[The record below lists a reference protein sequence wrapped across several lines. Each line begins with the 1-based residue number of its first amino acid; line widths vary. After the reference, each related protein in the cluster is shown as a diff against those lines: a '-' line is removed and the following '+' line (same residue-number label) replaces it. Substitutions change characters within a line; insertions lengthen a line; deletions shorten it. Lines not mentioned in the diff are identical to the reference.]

1 MWKSKEDLA
10 NHLGMF
16 IAYLAACFL
25 VLGTIALCKVNLN
38 G

>member
-1 MWKSKEDLA
+1 MWKSKADLA

-16 IAYLAACFL
+16 IAFLAGCFL
-25 VLGTIALCKVNLN
+25 ARGTIVLCKVNLN